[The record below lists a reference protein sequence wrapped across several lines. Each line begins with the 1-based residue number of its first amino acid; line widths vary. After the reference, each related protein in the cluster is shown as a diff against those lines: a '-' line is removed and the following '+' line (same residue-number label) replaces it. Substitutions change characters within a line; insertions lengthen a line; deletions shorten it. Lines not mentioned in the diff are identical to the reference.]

1 MNFINM
7 FMPLIVKFFEIYI
20 SNSSSKKDDEV
31 LKMVQKG
38 ASYLSCKENNNVLKS
53 DVAMLKDMRV
63 YND

>member
-7 FMPLIVKFFEIYI
+7 FMPLIVKFFELYI

-38 ASYLSCKENNNVLKS
+38 ASYLACKENNDVIKS
-53 DVAMLKDMRV
+53 DITMLKDKRV